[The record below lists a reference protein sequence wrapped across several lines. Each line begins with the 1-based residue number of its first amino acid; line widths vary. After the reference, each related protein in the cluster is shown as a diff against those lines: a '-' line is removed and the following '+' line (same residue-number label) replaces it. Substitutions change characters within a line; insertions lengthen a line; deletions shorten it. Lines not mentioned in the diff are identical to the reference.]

1 MFTAL
6 VYINSINL
14 QLLLQKKIYSI
25 KFLQEETQTLLVLCF
40 WSIKGMFLVVA
51 KVDIIVL

>member
-6 VYINSINL
+6 LYINSIYSYF
-14 QLLLQKKIYSI
+14 YSI

>member
-40 WSIKGMFLVVA
+40 WSIKGMFLIVA